1 MSFIL
6 DGLETESYDRVYPDG
21 VLLRRIAG
29 YFRPLRRRMAAVALA
44 LFAGSLAGA
53 AAPVLA
59 AKLIDLVAARPGL
72 GVAAA
77 AALGIALLGAGGWL
91 FGYMHEKLIALVVG
105 DVVYRVRTDVF
116 GRTLEHDLSFF
127 DEHSSG
133 RIVSRIGQDTQA
145 FSDVVS
151 LAADFSSQ
159 ILMVLLLTVWLFR
172 IDFPLTLLLIAMT
185 PVAVVVALSF
195 RRVARRVTLE
205 AKRANA
211 EINAQVDRKSVV

>member
-77 AALGIALLGAGGWL
+77 AALGIALLG
-91 FGYMHEKLIALVVG
+91 
-105 DVVYRVRTDVF
+105 
-116 GRTLEHDLSFF
+116 
-127 DEHSSG
+127 
-133 RIVSRIGQDTQA
+133 
-145 FSDVVS
+145 
-151 LAADFSSQ
+151 
-159 ILMVLLLTVWLFR
+159 
-172 IDFPLTLLLIAMT
+172 
-185 PVAVVVALSF
+185 
-195 RRVARRVTLE
+195 
-205 AKRANA
+205 
-211 EINAQVDRKSVV
+211 